1 MIFVLRLA
9 SAVNRG
15 LLVCVAMKELLGKG
29 GTQAINKMKL
39 MMMMMMMEE
48 KKKREAIL
56 MTTTKGRLKIV
67 NLEVENTLNGPFR

>member
-15 LLVCVAMKELLGKG
+15 PLVCVAMKELLGKG
-29 GTQAINKMKL
+29 ETQAINKMKL
-39 MMMMMMMEE
+39 MMMMMMEE
-48 KKKREAIL
+48 KEKREAIL
-56 MTTTKGRLKIV
+56 MTTTKGRLEIV